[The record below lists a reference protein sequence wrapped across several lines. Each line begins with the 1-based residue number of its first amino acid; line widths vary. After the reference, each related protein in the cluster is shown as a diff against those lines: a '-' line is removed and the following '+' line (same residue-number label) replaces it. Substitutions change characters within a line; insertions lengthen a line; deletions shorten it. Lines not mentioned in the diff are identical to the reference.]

1 MTGLNKLKCRTNR
14 DLLYRAVS
22 FGQGETDEDAY
33 LSFPETIEF
42 IGFKDEELPVV
53 GESNVA
59 DNTLDLKTTWIS
71 SSNVIEAMLVNGL
84 GS

>member
-1 MTGLNKLKCRTNR
+1 MVECGDDIGGLVFKLEREEYWRDTTNLTMTGLNKLKCRTNS
-14 DLLYRAVS
+14 DLLYGPS

-53 GESNVA
+53 GES
-59 DNTLDLKTTWIS
+59 T
-71 SSNVIEAMLVNGL
+71 
-84 GS
+84 